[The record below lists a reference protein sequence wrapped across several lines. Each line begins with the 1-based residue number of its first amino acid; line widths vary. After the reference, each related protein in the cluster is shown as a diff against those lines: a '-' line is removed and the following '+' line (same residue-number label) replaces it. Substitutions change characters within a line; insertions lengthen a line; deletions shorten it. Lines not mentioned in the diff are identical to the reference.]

1 MPLNMRHGVKWQNP
15 RVTDEA
21 AGAGNHG
28 KRVTW
33 VELYFDLIFVF
44 AVGQVAHAIVVEPEW
59 LRVLQALGLFGALW
73 WTWIGFAVQYNRH
86 GEDGRTVDRLIVLAG
101 TIPCGIAA
109 TQAHHVFDGHPAGFA
124 LAVAGARLVLVVAAA
139 AVPET
144 RKRIAPGY
152 AVSAV
157 LFVVSVFL
165 PQPWCYVVWAFA
177 LTQEGGFLLLSERRE
192 RIGLWRRG
200 HAGSGRRIRDTLQR
214 EMFAPPRDPSQAVDS
229 AHLAERFGLFM
240 IILLGELVITVGTA
254 ALDRPRQDL
263 AYWLTLVGGLVLA
276 GALWWVYFSSA
287 ADLNERLLDISGG
300 NPALAYSLYA
310 GGHLTP
316 AFALVLVAAGVGLSL
331 HEHPPGSAPWFITV
345 GLTIYFGGT
354 RVFSSGSRR
363 WYAGAGRLA
372 AIAATVNL
380 ALLQRVVSAPV
391 VVVVAAAWALL
402 AAAVVSVFR
411 ANALRRLVADPAAF
425 FRDAA

>member
-1 MPLNMRHGVKWQNP
+1 
-15 RVTDEA
+15 
-21 AGAGNHG
+21 
-28 KRVTW
+28 
-33 VELYFDLIFVF
+33 LYFDLIFVF
-44 AVGQVAHAIVVEPEW
+44 AVGQVAHAIVAEPAW

-86 GEDGRTVDRLIVLAG
+86 GDDARATHRLIVLAG

-124 LAVAGARLVLVVAAA
+124 LALAAARLVLVVAAA
-139 AVPET
+139 QVPAT

-152 AVSAV
+152 AASAV
-157 LFVVSVFL
+157 LFLVSMAV
-165 PQPWCYVVWAFA
+165 PQPWRYVVWAFA
-177 LTQEGGFLLLSERRE
+177 LTQEGGFLLLGERRE
-192 RIGLWRRG
+192 RIGLRRRRPG
-200 HAGSGRRIRDTLQR
+200 GGRRVRDTMRQ

-240 IILLGELVITVGTA
+240 IILLGELVITVGSA
-254 ALDRPRQDL
+254 ALDRPHQDA
-263 AYWLTLVGGLVLA
+263 AYWLSLVGGLVLA

-287 ADLNERLLDISGG
+287 ADLNERLLNLSGG
-300 NPALAYSLYA
+300 NPALAYTLYA

-316 AFALVLVAAGVGLSL
+316 AFALVMVAAGVGLSL

-363 WYAGAGRLA
+363 WYAGLGRLA
-372 AIAATVNL
+372 AIAATVNI
-380 ALLQRVVSAPV
+380 ALLQRVVSLPV
-391 VVVVAAAWALL
+391 VVVVAAAWALV

-411 ANALRRLVADPAAF
+411 ANTLSRLKADPAAF
-425 FRDAA
+425 LRDAS

>member
-1 MPLNMRHGVKWQNP
+1 
-15 RVTDEA
+15 
-21 AGAGNHG
+21 
-28 KRVTW
+28 
-33 VELYFDLIFVF
+33 
-44 AVGQVAHAIVVEPEW
+44 
-59 LRVLQALGLFGALW
+59 
-73 WTWIGFAVQYNRH
+73 
-86 GEDGRTVDRLIVLAG
+86 
-101 TIPCGIAA
+101 
-109 TQAHHVFDGHPAGFA
+109 
-124 LAVAGARLVLVVAAA
+124 
-139 AVPET
+139 
-144 RKRIAPGY
+144 
-152 AVSAV
+152 
-157 LFVVSVFL
+157 
-165 PQPWCYVVWAFA
+165 
-177 LTQEGGFLLLSERRE
+177 
-192 RIGLWRRG
+192 
-200 HAGSGRRIRDTLQR
+200 
-214 EMFAPPRDPSQAVDS
+214 MFAPPRDPSQAVDS